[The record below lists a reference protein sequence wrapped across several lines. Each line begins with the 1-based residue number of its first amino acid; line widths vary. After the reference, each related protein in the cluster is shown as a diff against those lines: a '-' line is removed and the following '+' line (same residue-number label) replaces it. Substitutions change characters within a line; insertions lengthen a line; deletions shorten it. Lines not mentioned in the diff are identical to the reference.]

1 MSWSEFYIIVS
12 GLITLVLLIVA
23 FPWLRNKSHAKQDS
37 LSNTQ
42 IVKQR
47 LAELDREVQE
57 GLISEHDKRQAV
69 DELKLALVDES
80 AFQSHK
86 TGNAK
91 LPLAI
96 GAVLAI
102 ACGVIVYAQ
111 VNQMG
116 RVTQASQAIEAL
128 PELSQQLASGNA
140 NNLTQQDIA
149 SLALAIR
156 QRLREEPEDD
166 TGWMY
171 FGRLM
176 LSIGQEVQAI
186 EALPELSQQL
196 ASGNANNLTQ
206 QDIASLALAIRQ
218 RLREEPE
225 DDTGWMYFG
234 RLMLSIGQ
242 EVQAI
247 EAIDKA
253 VSLAPSNSANRITLA
268 QALMTT
274 GDVNNLERAQSILLG
289 LLNDN
294 PANDNL
300 ALMMAVVSA
309 QLGDLENTQRFYKQV
324 EGKLPAD
331 SDMAQRLVARIKELK
346 GNTNEMAALQNTGIE
361 PANVSTA
368 QSDSSEAQT
377 GFNITVRLS
386 DDANTKAPK
395 EGFLIVFAQDANSD
409 NKMPAA
415 VVKLPIEDFPV
426 SVTLTT
432 ENAMMPQFTLATLS
446 DVVVTARLSK
456 DGNVAVAK
464 GEWQGSVSASVTA
477 NEISSLSVIIDK
489 EL

>member
-23 FPWLRNKSHAKQDS
+23 FPWLRNKNHAKQDS

-80 AFQSHK
+80 AFQSHR

-116 RVTQASQAIEAL
+116 RVTQAS
-128 PELSQQLASGNA
+128 
-140 NNLTQQDIA
+140 
-149 SLALAIR
+149 
-156 QRLREEPEDD
+156 
-166 TGWMY
+166 
-171 FGRLM
+171 
-176 LSIGQEVQAI
+176 QAI

-324 EGKLPAD
+324 EGKLPVD
-331 SDMAQRLVARIKELK
+331 SDMAQRLVARIKELQ
-346 GNTNEMAALQNTGIE
+346 GNTSEMAALQNTAAEITDT
-361 PANVSTA
+361 SIA
-368 QSDSSEAQT
+368 QDASSEAKNTNSEAQT
-377 GFNITVRLS
+377 GFNITVNLS
-386 DDANTKAPK
+386 DDASIEAPK
-395 EGFLIVFAQDANSD
+395 DGFLIVFAQDANSD

-456 DGNVAVAK
+456 DGNVAVSK

>member
-12 GLITLVLLIVA
+12 GLITLVLLIIA
-23 FPWLRNKSHAKQDS
+23 FPWLRSKNHAKQDS

-47 LAELDREVQE
+47 LVELEREVQE

-80 AFQSHK
+80 AFESHK

-96 GAVLAI
+96 GGVLALV
-102 ACGVIVYAQ
+102 CGIVVYAQ
-111 VNQMG
+111 VNQVG
-116 RVTQASQAIEAL
+116 RVAKAQQAIDAL

-140 NNLTQQDIA
+140 NNLTQEDIA
-149 SLALAIR
+149 NLALAIR
-156 QRLREEPEDD
+156 QRLREEP
-166 TGWMY
+166 
-171 FGRLM
+171 
-176 LSIGQEVQAI
+176 Q
-186 EALPELSQQL
+186 
-196 ASGNANNLTQ
+196 
-206 QDIASLALAIRQ
+206 
-218 RLREEPE
+218 

-253 VSLAPSNSANRITLA
+253 VSLSPSNSANRITLA

-289 LLNDN
+289 LLQDT
-294 PANDNL
+294 PQNDNL

-309 QLGDLENTQRFYKQV
+309 QLGDLDNTRRFYQQV
-324 EGKLPAD
+324 EGKLPSD
-331 SDMAQRLVARIKELK
+331 SDMAQRLSARIKELE
-346 GNTNEMAALQNTGIE
+346 GN
-361 PANVSTA
+361 
-368 QSDSSEAQT
+368 SSEMVLLQT
-377 GFNITVRLS
+377 GGTVQKQPIVNNDGNAIETGFDVTVSLS
-386 DDANTKAPK
+386 KEADANAPK
-395 EGFLIVFAQDANSD
+395 AGFLIVFAQDANSD

-415 VVKLPIEDFPV
+415 VVKLPIEDFPISV
-426 SVTLTT
+426 SLTT
-432 ENAMMPQFTLATLS
+432 DNAMMPQFTLATLS
-446 DVVVTARLSK
+446 EVVITARLSI
-456 DGNVAVAK
+456 DGNVAVSE
-464 GEWQGSVSASVTA
+464 GEWQGSTEATVVA
-477 NEISSLSVIIDK
+477 NELSSFSVIINK

>member
-12 GLITLVLLIVA
+12 GLITLVLLIIA
-23 FPWLRNKSHAKQDS
+23 FPWLRSKNHAKQDS

-47 LAELDREVQE
+47 LVELEREVQE

-80 AFQSHK
+80 AFESHN

-96 GAVLAI
+96 GGVLALV
-102 ACGVIVYAQ
+102 CGIVVYAQ
-111 VNQMG
+111 VNQVG
-116 RVTQASQAIEAL
+116 RVAKAQQAIDAL

-140 NNLTQQDIA
+140 NNLTQEDIA

-156 QRLREEPEDD
+156 QRLREEP
-166 TGWMY
+166 
-171 FGRLM
+171 
-176 LSIGQEVQAI
+176 Q
-186 EALPELSQQL
+186 
-196 ASGNANNLTQ
+196 
-206 QDIASLALAIRQ
+206 
-218 RLREEPE
+218 

-253 VSLAPSNSANRITLA
+253 VSLSPSNSANRITLA

-289 LLNDN
+289 LLQDT
-294 PANDNL
+294 PQNDNL

-309 QLGDLENTQRFYKQV
+309 QLGDLDNTRRFYQQV
-324 EGKLPAD
+324 EGKLPSD
-331 SDMAQRLVARIKELK
+331 SDMAQRLSARIKELE
-346 GNTNEMAALQNTGIE
+346 GN
-361 PANVSTA
+361 
-368 QSDSSEAQT
+368 SSEMVLLQTAGTVQKQPSVNNDGNAIET
-377 GFNITVRLS
+377 GFDVTVSLS
-386 DDANTKAPK
+386 KEADANAPK
-395 EGFLIVFAQDANSD
+395 AGFLIVFAQDANSD

-415 VVKLPIEDFPV
+415 VVKLPIEDFPISV
-426 SVTLTT
+426 SLTT
-432 ENAMMPQFTLATLS
+432 DNAMMPQFTLATLS
-446 DVVVTARLSK
+446 EVVITARLSQ
-456 DGNVAVAK
+456 DGNVAVSE
-464 GEWQGSVSASVTA
+464 GEWQGSTEATVVA
-477 NEISSLSVIIDK
+477 NELSSLSVIINK

>member
-23 FPWLRNKSHAKQDS
+23 FPWLRNKNHAKQDS

-186 EALPELSQQL
+186 EA
-196 ASGNANNLTQ
+196 
-206 QDIASLALAIRQ
+206 
-218 RLREEPE
+218 
-225 DDTGWMYFG
+225 
-234 RLMLSIGQ
+234 
-242 EVQAI
+242 
-247 EAIDKA
+247 IDKA

-294 PANDNL
+294 PENDNL

-309 QLGDLENTQRFYKQV
+309 QLGDLENTQRFYQQV

-331 SDMAQRLVARIKELK
+331 SDMAQRLVARITELK
-346 GNTNEMAALQNTGIE
+346 GNTSEMAALQNTAAEITDT
-361 PANVSTA
+361 STA
-368 QSDSSEAQT
+368 QNASSEAKNTNGEAQT
-377 GFNITVRLS
+377 GFNITVNLS
-386 DDANTKAPK
+386 DGANIKAPK
-395 EGFLIVFAQDANSD
+395 DGFLIVFAQDANSD

>member
-23 FPWLRNKSHAKQDS
+23 FPWLRNKNHAKQDS

-186 EALPELSQQL
+186 EA
-196 ASGNANNLTQ
+196 
-206 QDIASLALAIRQ
+206 
-218 RLREEPE
+218 
-225 DDTGWMYFG
+225 
-234 RLMLSIGQ
+234 
-242 EVQAI
+242 
-247 EAIDKA
+247 IDKA

-324 EGKLPAD
+324 EGKLPVD
-331 SDMAQRLVARIKELK
+331 SDMAQRLVARIKELQ
-346 GNTNEMAALQNTGIE
+346 GNTSEMAALQNTGAEITDTPTAQNASSE
-361 PANVSTA
+361 A

-377 GFNITVRLS
+377 GFNITVNLS
-386 DDANTKAPK
+386 DDAYIKAPK
-395 EGFLIVFAQDANSD
+395 DGFLIVFAQDANSD

-415 VVKLPIEDFPV
+415 VVKLPIGDFPV

-446 DVVVTARLSK
+446 DVMVTARLSK
-456 DGNVAVAK
+456 DGNVAVSK

>member
-23 FPWLRNKSHAKQDS
+23 FPWLRNKNHAKQDS

-116 RVTQASQAIEAL
+116 RVAQAA
-128 PELSQQLASGNA
+128 
-140 NNLTQQDIA
+140 
-149 SLALAIR
+149 
-156 QRLREEPEDD
+156 
-166 TGWMY
+166 
-171 FGRLM
+171 
-176 LSIGQEVQAI
+176 QAI

-331 SDMAQRLVARIKELK
+331 SDMAQRLVARIKELQ
-346 GNTNEMAALQNTGIE
+346 GNASVMAALQNTAAEITDT
-361 PANVSTA
+361 STAQNASSEA

-377 GFNITVRLS
+377 GFSITVNLS
-386 DDANTKAPK
+386 DDAYTKAPK

-456 DGNVAVAK
+456 DGNVAVSK

>member
-23 FPWLRNKSHAKQDS
+23 FPWLRNKNHAKQDS

-186 EALPELSQQL
+186 EA
-196 ASGNANNLTQ
+196 
-206 QDIASLALAIRQ
+206 
-218 RLREEPE
+218 
-225 DDTGWMYFG
+225 
-234 RLMLSIGQ
+234 
-242 EVQAI
+242 
-247 EAIDKA
+247 IDKA

-324 EGKLPAD
+324 EGKLPVD
-331 SDMAQRLVARIKELK
+331 SDMAQRLVARIKELQ
-346 GNTNEMAALQNTGIE
+346 GNTSEMVALQNTAAEI
-361 PANVSTA
+361 TDTTIA
-368 QSDSSEAQT
+368 QNASSEAQNDSSKAQT
-377 GFNITVRLS
+377 GFNITVNLS
-386 DDANTKAPK
+386 DDAYTKAPK

-415 VVKLPIEDFPV
+415 VVKLPIDDFPV

-456 DGNVAVAK
+456 DGNVAVSK

-477 NEISSLSVIIDK
+477 NETSSLSVIIDK

>member
-23 FPWLRNKSHAKQDS
+23 FPWLRNKNHAKQDS

-96 GAVLAI
+96 GAVLALV
-102 ACGVIVYAQ
+102 CGVIVYAQ
-111 VNQMG
+111 VNQMA
-116 RVTQASQAIEAL
+116 RVAQVNQAIEAL

-156 QRLREEPEDD
+156 QRLREEPD
-166 TGWMY
+166 
-171 FGRLM
+171 
-176 LSIGQEVQAI
+176 
-186 EALPELSQQL
+186 
-196 ASGNANNLTQ
+196 
-206 QDIASLALAIRQ
+206 
-218 RLREEPE
+218 

-247 EAIDKA
+247 EAIEKA

-289 LLNDN
+289 LLSDN

-309 QLGDLENTQRFYKQV
+309 QLGDLENTQRFYQQV

-331 SDMAQRLVARIKELK
+331 SDMAQRLVARIKELQ
-346 GNTNEMAALQNTGIE
+346 GNTSEMAALQNSGAEIADTS
-361 PANVSTA
+361 AA
-368 QSDSSEAQT
+368 QNAGSETQNISSGAQT
-377 GFNITVRLS
+377 GFTIMVDLS

-395 EGFLIVFAQDANSD
+395 DGFLIVFAQDANSD

-415 VVKLPIEDFPV
+415 VVKLPIGDFPV
-426 SVTLTT
+426 SVALTT
-432 ENAMMPQFTLATLS
+432 ENAMMPQFTLATLT
-446 DVVVTARLSK
+446 DVVITARLSK
-456 DGNVAVAK
+456 DGNVAVSK
-464 GEWQGSVSASVTA
+464 GEWQGNVSASVTA

>member
-23 FPWLRNKSHAKQDS
+23 FPWLRNKNHAKQDS

-116 RVTQASQAIEAL
+116 RVTQVS
-128 PELSQQLASGNA
+128 
-140 NNLTQQDIA
+140 
-149 SLALAIR
+149 
-156 QRLREEPEDD
+156 
-166 TGWMY
+166 
-171 FGRLM
+171 
-176 LSIGQEVQAI
+176 QAI

-331 SDMAQRLVARIKELK
+331 SDMAQRLVARIKELQ
-346 GNTNEMAALQNTGIE
+346 GNTSEMAALQNTAAEITDT
-361 PANVSTA
+361 SIA
-368 QSDSSEAQT
+368 QDASSEAKNTNSEAQT
-377 GFNITVRLS
+377 GFNITVNLS
-386 DDANTKAPK
+386 DDASIEAPK
-395 EGFLIVFAQDANSD
+395 DGFLIVFAQDANSD

-456 DGNVAVAK
+456 DGNVAVSK

>member
-12 GLITLVLLIVA
+12 GLITLVLLIIA
-23 FPWLRNKSHAKQDS
+23 FPWLRSKNHAKQDS

-47 LAELDREVQE
+47 LVELEREVQE

-80 AFQSHK
+80 AFESHK

-91 LPLAI
+91 LPLVI
-96 GAVLAI
+96 GGVLALV
-102 ACGVIVYAQ
+102 CGIVVYAQ
-111 VNQMG
+111 VNQVG
-116 RVTQASQAIEAL
+116 RVAKAQQAIDAL

-140 NNLTQQDIA
+140 NNLTQEDIA

-156 QRLREEPEDD
+156 QRLREEP
-166 TGWMY
+166 
-171 FGRLM
+171 
-176 LSIGQEVQAI
+176 Q
-186 EALPELSQQL
+186 
-196 ASGNANNLTQ
+196 
-206 QDIASLALAIRQ
+206 
-218 RLREEPE
+218 

-253 VSLAPSNSANRITLA
+253 VSLSPSNSANRITLA

-289 LLNDN
+289 LLQDT
-294 PANDNL
+294 PQNDNL

-309 QLGDLENTQRFYKQV
+309 QLGDLDNTRRFYQQV
-324 EGKLPAD
+324 EGKLPSD
-331 SDMAQRLVARIKELK
+331 SDMAQRLSARIKELE
-346 GNTNEMAALQNTGIE
+346 GN
-361 PANVSTA
+361 
-368 QSDSSEAQT
+368 SSEMVLLQTAGTVQKKSSVNNDGNAIET
-377 GFNITVRLS
+377 GFDVTVSLS
-386 DDANTKAPK
+386 KEADANAPK
-395 EGFLIVFAQDANSD
+395 AGFLIAFAQDANSD

-415 VVKLPIEDFPV
+415 VVKLPIEDFPISV
-426 SVTLTT
+426 SLTT
-432 ENAMMPQFTLATLS
+432 DNAMMPQFTLATLS
-446 DVVVTARLSK
+446 EVVITARLSK
-456 DGNVAVAK
+456 DGNVAVSE
-464 GEWQGSVSASVTA
+464 GEWQGSTEATVVA
-477 NEISSLSVIIDK
+477 NELSSLSVIINK

>member
-23 FPWLRNKSHAKQDS
+23 FPWLRNKNHAKQDS

-96 GAVLAI
+96 GAVLSI

-116 RVTQASQAIEAL
+116 RVAQASQAIEAL
-128 PELSQQLASGNA
+128 PQ
-140 NNLTQQDIA
+140 
-149 SLALAIR
+149 
-156 QRLREEPEDD
+156 
-166 TGWMY
+166 
-171 FGRLM
+171 
-176 LSIGQEVQAI
+176 
-186 EALPELSQQL
+186 LSQQL

-331 SDMAQRLVARIKELK
+331 SDMAQRLVARIKELQ
-346 GNTNEMAALQNTGIE
+346 GNTSEMAALQNTGAEITDT
-361 PANVSTA
+361 PTA
-368 QSDSSEAQT
+368 QNASSEAKNASSEAQSYSSEAQT
-377 GFNITVRLS
+377 GFNITVNLS
-386 DDANTKAPK
+386 DDANIKAPK
-395 EGFLIVFAQDANSD
+395 DGFLIVFAQDANSD

-456 DGNVAVAK
+456 DGNVAVSK

-477 NEISSLSVIIDK
+477 NETSSLSVIIDK

>member
-23 FPWLRNKSHAKQDS
+23 FPWLRNKNHAKQDS

-47 LAELDREVQE
+47 LTELDREVQE

-86 TGNAK
+86 TGNAI
-91 LPLAI
+91 LPLVM
-96 GAVLAI
+96 GGVLAL
-102 ACGVIVYAQ
+102 ACGVIVYWQ
-111 VNQMG
+111 VNQMDG
-116 RVTQASQAIEAL
+116 VVRASQAVEAL

-140 NNLTQQDIA
+140 NQLTQQDIA
-149 SLALAIR
+149 NLALAIR
-156 QRLREEPEDD
+156 QRLR
-166 TGWMY
+166 
-171 FGRLM
+171 
-176 LSIGQEVQAI
+176 V
-186 EALPELSQQL
+186 
-196 ASGNANNLTQ
+196 
-206 QDIASLALAIRQ
+206 
-218 RLREEPE
+218 EPE

-274 GDVNNLERAQSILLG
+274 GDVSNLERAQSILLG

-294 PANDNL
+294 PENDNL

-309 QLGDLENTQRFYKQV
+309 QLGDLENTQRFYQQV

-346 GNTNEMAALQNTGIE
+346 GNTNEMTALQNTRAETGDV
-361 PANVSTA
+361 PTA
-368 QSDSSEAQT
+368 QNDNSEAQT
-377 GFNITVRLS
+377 GFNVTVNLS
-386 DDANTKAPK
+386 DDAKENASK

-415 VVKLPIEDFPV
+415 VVKLPINDFPV
-426 SVTLTT
+426 SVALTT
-432 ENAMMPQFTLATLS
+432 KNAMMPQFTLATLT

-456 DGNVAVAK
+456 DGNVAVSQ
-464 GEWQGSVSASVTA
+464 GEWQGSVNASVTA
-477 NEISSLSVIIDK
+477 EEISELSVIINK

>member
-12 GLITLVLLIVA
+12 GLITLVLLIIA
-23 FPWLRNKSHAKQDS
+23 FPWLRSKNHAKQDS

-47 LAELDREVQE
+47 LVELEREVQE

-80 AFQSHK
+80 AFESHK

-96 GAVLAI
+96 GGVLALV
-102 ACGVIVYAQ
+102 CGIVVYAQ
-111 VNQMG
+111 VNQVG
-116 RVTQASQAIEAL
+116 RVAKAQQAIDAL

-140 NNLTQQDIA
+140 NNLTQEDIA

-156 QRLREEPEDD
+156 QRLREEP
-166 TGWMY
+166 
-171 FGRLM
+171 
-176 LSIGQEVQAI
+176 Q
-186 EALPELSQQL
+186 
-196 ASGNANNLTQ
+196 
-206 QDIASLALAIRQ
+206 
-218 RLREEPE
+218 

-253 VSLAPSNSANRITLA
+253 VSLSPSNSANRITLA

-274 GDVNNLERAQSILLG
+274 GDVNNLERAQSILLS
-289 LLNDN
+289 LLQDT
-294 PANDNL
+294 PQNDNL

-309 QLGDLENTQRFYKQV
+309 QLGDLDNTRRFYQQV
-324 EGKLPAD
+324 EGKLPSD
-331 SDMAQRLVARIKELK
+331 SDMAQRLSARIKELE
-346 GNTNEMAALQNTGIE
+346 GN
-361 PANVSTA
+361 
-368 QSDSSEAQT
+368 SSEMVLLQT
-377 GFNITVRLS
+377 GGTVQKQPSVNDGGNAIETGFDVTVSLS
-386 DDANTKAPK
+386 KEADANAPK
-395 EGFLIVFAQDANSD
+395 AGFLIVFAQDAISD

-415 VVKLPIEDFPV
+415 VVKLPIEDFPISV
-426 SVTLTT
+426 SLTT
-432 ENAMMPQFTLATLS
+432 DNAMMPQFTLATLS
-446 DVVVTARLSK
+446 EVVITARLSQ
-456 DGNVAVAK
+456 DGNVAVSE
-464 GEWQGSVSASVTA
+464 GEWQGSTEATVVA
-477 NEISSLSVIIDK
+477 NELSSLSVIINK

>member
-23 FPWLRNKSHAKQDS
+23 FPWLRNKNHAKQDS

-116 RVTQASQAIEAL
+116 RVTQAS
-128 PELSQQLASGNA
+128 
-140 NNLTQQDIA
+140 
-149 SLALAIR
+149 
-156 QRLREEPEDD
+156 
-166 TGWMY
+166 
-171 FGRLM
+171 
-176 LSIGQEVQAI
+176 QAI

-331 SDMAQRLVARIKELK
+331 SDMAQRLVARIKELQ
-346 GNTNEMAALQNTGIE
+346 GNTSEMAALQNTAAEITDT
-361 PANVSTA
+361 STA

-377 GFNITVRLS
+377 GFNITVNLS
-386 DDANTKAPK
+386 DDAYMKAPK
-395 EGFLIVFAQDANSD
+395 DGFLIVFAQHANSD

-415 VVKLPIEDFPV
+415 VVKLPIDDFPV

-446 DVVVTARLSK
+446 DVMVTARLSK
-456 DGNVAVAK
+456 DGNVAVSK

>member
-23 FPWLRNKSHAKQDS
+23 FPWLRNKNHAKQDS

-116 RVTQASQAIEAL
+116 RVTQAS
-128 PELSQQLASGNA
+128 
-140 NNLTQQDIA
+140 
-149 SLALAIR
+149 
-156 QRLREEPEDD
+156 
-166 TGWMY
+166 
-171 FGRLM
+171 
-176 LSIGQEVQAI
+176 QAI

-331 SDMAQRLVARIKELK
+331 SDMAQRLVARIKELQ
-346 GNTNEMAALQNTGIE
+346 GNTSEMAALQNTGAEITDTPTAQNASSE
-361 PANVSTA
+361 AKNASSEA

-377 GFNITVRLS
+377 GFNITVNLS
-386 DDANTKAPK
+386 DDASTKAPK
-395 EGFLIVFAQDANSD
+395 DGFLIVFAQDANSD

-456 DGNVAVAK
+456 DGNVAVSK

>member
-23 FPWLRNKSHAKQDS
+23 FPWLRNKNHAKQDS

-80 AFQSHK
+80 AFQSHR

-116 RVTQASQAIEAL
+116 RVTQAS
-128 PELSQQLASGNA
+128 
-140 NNLTQQDIA
+140 
-149 SLALAIR
+149 
-156 QRLREEPEDD
+156 
-166 TGWMY
+166 
-171 FGRLM
+171 
-176 LSIGQEVQAI
+176 QAI

-331 SDMAQRLVARIKELK
+331 SDMAQRLVARIKELQ
-346 GNTNEMAALQNTGIE
+346 GNTSEMAALQNTAAEITDT
-361 PANVSTA
+361 STAQNASSEA

-377 GFNITVRLS
+377 GFSITVNLS
-386 DDANTKAPK
+386 DDAYTKAPK

-415 VVKLPIEDFPV
+415 VVKLPIDDFPV

-456 DGNVAVAK
+456 DGNVAVSK

-477 NEISSLSVIIDK
+477 NETSSLSVIIDK

>member
-23 FPWLRNKSHAKQDS
+23 FPWLRNKNHAKQDS

-96 GAVLAI
+96 GAVLSI

-116 RVTQASQAIEAL
+116 RVTQAS
-128 PELSQQLASGNA
+128 
-140 NNLTQQDIA
+140 
-149 SLALAIR
+149 
-156 QRLREEPEDD
+156 
-166 TGWMY
+166 
-171 FGRLM
+171 
-176 LSIGQEVQAI
+176 QAI

-294 PANDNL
+294 PENDNL

-331 SDMAQRLVARIKELK
+331 SDMAQRLVARIKELQ
-346 GNTNEMAALQNTGIE
+346 GNTSEMAALQNTGAEITDTPTAQNASSE
-361 PANVSTA
+361 AKNASSEA

-377 GFNITVRLS
+377 GFNITVNLS
-386 DDANTKAPK
+386 DDAYIKAPK
-395 EGFLIVFAQDANSD
+395 DGFLIVFAQDANSD

-456 DGNVAVAK
+456 DGNVAVSK

>member
-12 GLITLVLLIVA
+12 GLITLVLLIIA
-23 FPWLRNKSHAKQDS
+23 FPWLRSKNHAKQDS

-47 LAELDREVQE
+47 LVELEREVQE

-80 AFQSHK
+80 AFESLK

-96 GAVLAI
+96 GGVLALV
-102 ACGVIVYAQ
+102 CGIVVYAQ

-116 RVTQASQAIEAL
+116 RVAKAQQAIDAL

-140 NNLTQQDIA
+140 NNLTQEDIA

-156 QRLREEPEDD
+156 QRLREEP
-166 TGWMY
+166 
-171 FGRLM
+171 
-176 LSIGQEVQAI
+176 Q
-186 EALPELSQQL
+186 
-196 ASGNANNLTQ
+196 
-206 QDIASLALAIRQ
+206 
-218 RLREEPE
+218 

-253 VSLAPSNSANRITLA
+253 VSLSPSNSANRITLA

-289 LLNDN
+289 LLQDT
-294 PANDNL
+294 PQNDNL

-309 QLGDLENTQRFYKQV
+309 QLGDLDNTRRFYQQV
-324 EGKLPAD
+324 EGKLPSD
-331 SDMAQRLVARIKELK
+331 SDMAQRLSARIKELE
-346 GNTNEMAALQNTGIE
+346 GN
-361 PANVSTA
+361 
-368 QSDSSEAQT
+368 SSEMVLLQTAGTVQKKSSVNNDGNAIET
-377 GFNITVRLS
+377 GFDVTVSLS
-386 DDANTKAPK
+386 KEADANAPK
-395 EGFLIVFAQDANSD
+395 AGFLIVFAQDANSD

-415 VVKLPIEDFPV
+415 VVKLPIEDFPISV
-426 SVTLTT
+426 SLTT
-432 ENAMMPQFTLATLS
+432 DNAMMPQFTLATLS
-446 DVVVTARLSK
+446 EVVITARLSK
-456 DGNVAVAK
+456 DGNVAVSE
-464 GEWQGSVSASVTA
+464 GEWQGSTEATVVA
-477 NEISSLSVIIDK
+477 NELSSLSVIINK

>member
-23 FPWLRNKSHAKQDS
+23 FPWLRNKNHAKQDS

-186 EALPELSQQL
+186 EA
-196 ASGNANNLTQ
+196 
-206 QDIASLALAIRQ
+206 
-218 RLREEPE
+218 
-225 DDTGWMYFG
+225 
-234 RLMLSIGQ
+234 
-242 EVQAI
+242 
-247 EAIDKA
+247 IDKA

-324 EGKLPAD
+324 EGKLPAG
-331 SDMAQRLVARIKELK
+331 SDMAQRLVARIKELQ
-346 GNTNEMAALQNTGIE
+346 GNTSEMAALQNTAAEITDT
-361 PANVSTA
+361 STAQNASGEAKNASSEA

-377 GFNITVRLS
+377 GFNITVNLS
-386 DDANTKAPK
+386 DDASTEAPK
-395 EGFLIVFAQDANSD
+395 DGFLIVFAQDANSD

-456 DGNVAVAK
+456 DGNVAVSK

>member
-23 FPWLRNKSHAKQDS
+23 FPWLRNKNHAKQDS

-116 RVTQASQAIEAL
+116 RVAQAAQAIEAL
-128 PELSQQLASGNA
+128 PELSQQLASG
-140 NNLTQQDIA
+140 D
-149 SLALAIR
+149 
-156 QRLREEPEDD
+156 
-166 TGWMY
+166 
-171 FGRLM
+171 
-176 LSIGQEVQAI
+176 
-186 EALPELSQQL
+186 
-196 ASGNANNLTQ
+196 ANNLTQ

-331 SDMAQRLVARIKELK
+331 SDMAQRLVARIKELQ
-346 GNTNEMAALQNTGIE
+346 GNTSEMVALQNTAAEITDTSIAQNASSE
-361 PANVSTA
+361 A

-377 GFNITVRLS
+377 GFNITVNLS
-386 DDANTKAPK
+386 DDAYTKAPK
-395 EGFLIVFAQDANSD
+395 DGFLIVFAQDANSD

-415 VVKLPIEDFPV
+415 VVKLPIDDFPV

-456 DGNVAVAK
+456 DGNVAVSK

-477 NEISSLSVIIDK
+477 NETSSLSVIIDK

>member
-23 FPWLRNKSHAKQDS
+23 FPWLRNKNHAKQDS

-96 GAVLAI
+96 GAVLSI

-116 RVTQASQAIEAL
+116 RVAQAAQAIEAL

-140 NNLTQQDIA
+140 NNLTQ
-149 SLALAIR
+149 R
-156 QRLREEPEDD
+156 
-166 TGWMY
+166 
-171 FGRLM
+171 
-176 LSIGQEVQAI
+176 
-186 EALPELSQQL
+186 
-196 ASGNANNLTQ
+196 
-206 QDIASLALAIRQ
+206 DIASLALAIRQ

-309 QLGDLENTQRFYKQV
+309 QLGDLENTERFYQQV
-324 EGKLPAD
+324 EGKLPGD
-331 SDMAQRLVARIKELK
+331 SDMAQRLVARIKELQ
-346 GNTNEMAALQNTGIE
+346 GNTSEMAALQNTGIE

-415 VVKLPIEDFPV
+415 VVKLPIDDFPV

-456 DGNVAVAK
+456 DGNVAVSK
-464 GEWQGSVSASVTA
+464 GEWQGSVSAGVTA

>member
-23 FPWLRNKSHAKQDS
+23 FPWLRNKNHAKQDS

-116 RVTQASQAIEAL
+116 RVAQASQAIEAL

-186 EALPELSQQL
+186 EA
-196 ASGNANNLTQ
+196 
-206 QDIASLALAIRQ
+206 
-218 RLREEPE
+218 
-225 DDTGWMYFG
+225 
-234 RLMLSIGQ
+234 
-242 EVQAI
+242 
-247 EAIDKA
+247 IDRA

-294 PANDNL
+294 PENDNL

-309 QLGDLENTQRFYKQV
+309 QLGDLENTERFYQQV

-377 GFNITVRLS
+377 GFNITVNLS
-386 DDANTKAPK
+386 DGANIKAPK
-395 EGFLIVFAQDANSD
+395 DGFLIVFAQDANSD

-464 GEWQGSVSASVTA
+464 GEWQGSVSASVAA

>member
-23 FPWLRNKSHAKQDS
+23 FPWLRNKNHAKQDS

-186 EALPELSQQL
+186 EA
-196 ASGNANNLTQ
+196 
-206 QDIASLALAIRQ
+206 
-218 RLREEPE
+218 
-225 DDTGWMYFG
+225 
-234 RLMLSIGQ
+234 
-242 EVQAI
+242 
-247 EAIDKA
+247 IDKA

-294 PANDNL
+294 PENDNL

-331 SDMAQRLVARIKELK
+331 SDMAQRLVARIKELQ
-346 GNTNEMAALQNTGIE
+346 GNTSEMAALQNTGAEITDTPTAQNASSE
-361 PANVSTA
+361 AKNASSEA

-377 GFNITVRLS
+377 GFNITVNLS
-386 DDANTKAPK
+386 DDAYIKAPK
-395 EGFLIVFAQDANSD
+395 DGFLIVFAQDANSD

-415 VVKLPIEDFPV
+415 VVKLPIDDFPV

-446 DVVVTARLSK
+446 DVMVTARLSK
-456 DGNVAVAK
+456 DGNVAVSK
-464 GEWQGSVSASVTA
+464 DEWQGSVSASVTA

>member
-23 FPWLRNKSHAKQDS
+23 FPWLRNKNHAKQDS

-116 RVTQASQAIEAL
+116 RVTQAS
-128 PELSQQLASGNA
+128 
-140 NNLTQQDIA
+140 
-149 SLALAIR
+149 
-156 QRLREEPEDD
+156 
-166 TGWMY
+166 
-171 FGRLM
+171 
-176 LSIGQEVQAI
+176 QAI

-331 SDMAQRLVARIKELK
+331 SDMAQRLVARIKELQ
-346 GNTNEMAALQNTGIE
+346 GNTSEMAALQNTAAEITDT
-361 PANVSTA
+361 STAQNASSEA

-377 GFNITVRLS
+377 GFSITVNLS
-386 DDANTKAPK
+386 DDAYTKAPK
-395 EGFLIVFAQDANSD
+395 DGFLIVFAQDANSD

-456 DGNVAVAK
+456 DGNVAVSK

>member
-12 GLITLVLLIVA
+12 GLITLVLLIIA
-23 FPWLRNKSHAKQDS
+23 FPWLRSKNHAKQDS

-47 LAELDREVQE
+47 LVELEREVQE

-80 AFQSHK
+80 AFESHK

-96 GAVLAI
+96 GGVLALV
-102 ACGVIVYAQ
+102 CGIVVYAQ
-111 VNQMG
+111 VNQVG
-116 RVTQASQAIEAL
+116 RVAKAQQAIDAL

-140 NNLTQQDIA
+140 NNLTQEDIA
-149 SLALAIR
+149 NLALAIR
-156 QRLREEPEDD
+156 QRLREEP
-166 TGWMY
+166 
-171 FGRLM
+171 
-176 LSIGQEVQAI
+176 Q
-186 EALPELSQQL
+186 
-196 ASGNANNLTQ
+196 
-206 QDIASLALAIRQ
+206 
-218 RLREEPE
+218 

-253 VSLAPSNSANRITLA
+253 VSLSPSNSANRITLA

-289 LLNDN
+289 LLQDT
-294 PANDNL
+294 PQNDNL

-309 QLGDLENTQRFYKQV
+309 QLGDLDNTRRFYQQV
-324 EGKLPAD
+324 EGKLPSD
-331 SDMAQRLVARIKELK
+331 SDMAQRLSARIKELE
-346 GNTNEMAALQNTGIE
+346 GN
-361 PANVSTA
+361 
-368 QSDSSEAQT
+368 SSEMVLLQT
-377 GFNITVRLS
+377 GGTVQKQPSVNDGGNAIETGFDVTVSLS
-386 DDANTKAPK
+386 KEADANAPK
-395 EGFLIVFAQDANSD
+395 AGFLIVFAQDANSD

-415 VVKLPIEDFPV
+415 VVKLPIEDFPISV
-426 SVTLTT
+426 SLTT
-432 ENAMMPQFTLATLS
+432 DNAMMPQFTLATLS
-446 DVVVTARLSK
+446 EVVITARLSK
-456 DGNVAVAK
+456 DGNVAVSE
-464 GEWQGSVSASVTA
+464 GEWQGSTEATVVA
-477 NEISSLSVIIDK
+477 NELSSLSVIINK

>member
-116 RVTQASQAIEAL
+116 RVAQAA
-128 PELSQQLASGNA
+128 
-140 NNLTQQDIA
+140 
-149 SLALAIR
+149 
-156 QRLREEPEDD
+156 
-166 TGWMY
+166 
-171 FGRLM
+171 
-176 LSIGQEVQAI
+176 QAI

-294 PANDNL
+294 PENDNL

-324 EGKLPAD
+324 EGKLPVD
-331 SDMAQRLVARIKELK
+331 SDMAQRLVARIKELQ
-346 GNTNEMAALQNTGIE
+346 GNTSEMAALQNTAAEITDT
-361 PANVSTA
+361 STAQNASSEAKNASSEA

-377 GFNITVRLS
+377 GFNITVNLS

>member
-23 FPWLRNKSHAKQDS
+23 FPWLRNKNHAKQDS

-186 EALPELSQQL
+186 EA
-196 ASGNANNLTQ
+196 
-206 QDIASLALAIRQ
+206 
-218 RLREEPE
+218 
-225 DDTGWMYFG
+225 
-234 RLMLSIGQ
+234 
-242 EVQAI
+242 
-247 EAIDKA
+247 IDKA

-309 QLGDLENTQRFYKQV
+309 QLGDLENTQRFYQQV

-346 GNTNEMAALQNTGIE
+346 GNTNEMAALQNTAAEITDT
-361 PANVSTA
+361 STA
-368 QSDSSEAQT
+368 QNASSEAKNTNSEAQT
-377 GFNITVRLS
+377 GFNITVSLS

-415 VVKLPIEDFPV
+415 VVKLPIDDFPV

-456 DGNVAVAK
+456 DGNVAVSK

-477 NEISSLSVIIDK
+477 NEIFSLSVIIDK

>member
-102 ACGVIVYAQ
+102 ACGVVVYAQ

-116 RVTQASQAIEAL
+116 RVTQAS
-128 PELSQQLASGNA
+128 
-140 NNLTQQDIA
+140 
-149 SLALAIR
+149 
-156 QRLREEPEDD
+156 
-166 TGWMY
+166 
-171 FGRLM
+171 
-176 LSIGQEVQAI
+176 QAI

-331 SDMAQRLVARIKELK
+331 SDMAQRLVARIKELQ
-346 GNTNEMAALQNTGIE
+346 GNTSEMAALQNTAAEITDT
-361 PANVSTA
+361 STAQNASSEA

-377 GFNITVRLS
+377 GFSITVNLS
-386 DDANTKAPK
+386 DDAYTKAPK

>member
-116 RVTQASQAIEAL
+116 RVAQAAQAIEAL
-128 PELSQQLASGNA
+128 PELSQQLS
-140 NNLTQQDIA
+140 
-149 SLALAIR
+149 
-156 QRLREEPEDD
+156 
-166 TGWMY
+166 
-171 FGRLM
+171 
-176 LSIGQEVQAI
+176 
-186 EALPELSQQL
+186 
-196 ASGNANNLTQ
+196 SGNANNLTQ

-331 SDMAQRLVARIKELK
+331 SDMAQRLVARIKELQ
-346 GNTNEMAALQNTGIE
+346 GNASVMAALQNTAAEITDT
-361 PANVSTA
+361 STAQNASSEAKNASSEA

-377 GFNITVRLS
+377 GFNITVNLS
-386 DDANTKAPK
+386 DDAYIKAPK
-395 EGFLIVFAQDANSD
+395 DGFLIVFAQDANSD

-415 VVKLPIEDFPV
+415 VVKLAIDDFPV

-446 DVVVTARLSK
+446 DVMVTARLSK
-456 DGNVAVAK
+456 DGNVAVSK

>member
-23 FPWLRNKSHAKQDS
+23 FPWLRNKNHAKQDS

-116 RVTQASQAIEAL
+116 RVTQVS
-128 PELSQQLASGNA
+128 
-140 NNLTQQDIA
+140 
-149 SLALAIR
+149 
-156 QRLREEPEDD
+156 
-166 TGWMY
+166 
-171 FGRLM
+171 
-176 LSIGQEVQAI
+176 QAI

-294 PANDNL
+294 PENDNL

-331 SDMAQRLVARIKELK
+331 SDMAQRLVARIKELQ
-346 GNTNEMAALQNTGIE
+346 GNTSEMAALQNTGAEITDTPTAQNASSE
-361 PANVSTA
+361 AKNASSEAKNASSEA

-377 GFNITVRLS
+377 GFNITVNLS
-386 DDANTKAPK
+386 DDAYIKAPK
-395 EGFLIVFAQDANSD
+395 DGFLIVFAQDANSD

-415 VVKLPIEDFPV
+415 VVKLPIDDFPV

-456 DGNVAVAK
+456 DGNVAVSK

-477 NEISSLSVIIDK
+477 NETSSLSVIIDK

>member
-23 FPWLRNKSHAKQDS
+23 FPWLRNKNHAKQDS

-186 EALPELSQQL
+186 EA
-196 ASGNANNLTQ
+196 
-206 QDIASLALAIRQ
+206 
-218 RLREEPE
+218 
-225 DDTGWMYFG
+225 
-234 RLMLSIGQ
+234 
-242 EVQAI
+242 
-247 EAIDKA
+247 IDKA

-324 EGKLPAD
+324 EGKLPVD
-331 SDMAQRLVARIKELK
+331 SDMAQRLVARIKELQ
-346 GNTNEMAALQNTGIE
+346 GNTSEMAALQNTAAEITDTSIVQNASSE
-361 PANVSTA
+361 AKNTSSEA
-368 QSDSSEAQT
+368 QSDRSEAQT
-377 GFNITVRLS
+377 GFNITVNLS
-386 DDANTKAPK
+386 DDASTKAPK
-395 EGFLIVFAQDANSD
+395 DGFLIVFAQDANSD

-415 VVKLPIEDFPV
+415 VVKLPIDDFPV

-446 DVVVTARLSK
+446 DVMVTARLSK
-456 DGNVAVAK
+456 DGNVAVSK

>member
-23 FPWLRNKSHAKQDS
+23 FPWLRNKNHAKQDS

-186 EALPELSQQL
+186 EA
-196 ASGNANNLTQ
+196 
-206 QDIASLALAIRQ
+206 
-218 RLREEPE
+218 
-225 DDTGWMYFG
+225 
-234 RLMLSIGQ
+234 
-242 EVQAI
+242 
-247 EAIDKA
+247 IDKA

-324 EGKLPAD
+324 EGKLPVD
-331 SDMAQRLVARIKELK
+331 SDMAQRLVARIKELQ
-346 GNTNEMAALQNTGIE
+346 GNTSEMAALQNTAAEI
-361 PANVSTA
+361 TDTTIA
-368 QSDSSEAQT
+368 QNASSEAQNDSSKAQT
-377 GFNITVRLS
+377 GFNITVNLS
-386 DDANTKAPK
+386 DDASTEAPK
-395 EGFLIVFAQDANSD
+395 DGFLIVFAQDANSD

-456 DGNVAVAK
+456 DGNVAVSK

>member
-23 FPWLRNKSHAKQDS
+23 FPWLRNKNHAKQDS

-96 GAVLAI
+96 GAVLSI

-116 RVTQASQAIEAL
+116 RVAQAAQAIEAL
-128 PELSQQLASGNA
+128 PELSQQLS
-140 NNLTQQDIA
+140 
-149 SLALAIR
+149 
-156 QRLREEPEDD
+156 
-166 TGWMY
+166 
-171 FGRLM
+171 
-176 LSIGQEVQAI
+176 
-186 EALPELSQQL
+186 
-196 ASGNANNLTQ
+196 SGNANNLTQ

-331 SDMAQRLVARIKELK
+331 SDMAQRLVARIKELQ
-346 GNTNEMAALQNTGIE
+346 GNTSEMAALQNTGAEITDTPTAQNASSE
-361 PANVSTA
+361 A

-377 GFNITVRLS
+377 GFSITVNLS
-386 DDANTKAPK
+386 DDAYMKAPK
-395 EGFLIVFAQDANSD
+395 DGFLIVFAQDANSD

-415 VVKLPIEDFPV
+415 VVKLPIDDFPV

-446 DVVVTARLSK
+446 DVMVTARLSK
-456 DGNVAVAK
+456 DGNVAVSK

>member
-23 FPWLRNKSHAKQDS
+23 FPWLRNKNHAKQDS

-186 EALPELSQQL
+186 EA
-196 ASGNANNLTQ
+196 
-206 QDIASLALAIRQ
+206 
-218 RLREEPE
+218 
-225 DDTGWMYFG
+225 
-234 RLMLSIGQ
+234 
-242 EVQAI
+242 
-247 EAIDKA
+247 IDKA

-324 EGKLPAD
+324 EGKLPVD
-331 SDMAQRLVARIKELK
+331 SDMAQRLVARIKELQ
-346 GNTNEMAALQNTGIE
+346 GNTSEMAALQNTAAEITDTPTAQNASSE
-361 PANVSTA
+361 AKNTSSEA

-377 GFNITVRLS
+377 GFNITVNLS
-386 DDANTKAPK
+386 DDASIEAPK
-395 EGFLIVFAQDANSD
+395 DGFLIVFAQDANSD

-456 DGNVAVAK
+456 DGNVAVSK

>member
-23 FPWLRNKSHAKQDS
+23 FPWLRNKNHAKQDS

-186 EALPELSQQL
+186 EA
-196 ASGNANNLTQ
+196 
-206 QDIASLALAIRQ
+206 
-218 RLREEPE
+218 
-225 DDTGWMYFG
+225 
-234 RLMLSIGQ
+234 
-242 EVQAI
+242 
-247 EAIDKA
+247 IDKA

-324 EGKLPAD
+324 EGKLPVD
-331 SDMAQRLVARIKELK
+331 SDMAQRLVARIKELQ
-346 GNTNEMAALQNTGIE
+346 GNTSEMAALQNTAAEITDT
-361 PANVSTA
+361 STAQNASSEAKNASSEA

-377 GFNITVRLS
+377 GFNITVNLS
-386 DDANTKAPK
+386 DDASIEAPK
-395 EGFLIVFAQDANSD
+395 DGFLIVFAQDANSD

-415 VVKLPIEDFPV
+415 VVKLPIDDFPV

-456 DGNVAVAK
+456 DGNVAVSK